1 MDENI
6 YGHLTREFNVGQLR
20 CIVSS
25 GQAVVIHQLAMMSK
39 DGDWIARE
47 TPQAL
52 NHVLQVLAAH
62 GARYRLGAPLDVA
75 WMAGGWSAHFEFRQ
89 AHSSFN
95 SPTRVRTDFV
105 TRPPRLSPDELVQ
118 MWREQEAQSTQADTI
133 PVIDLARLARLKQT
147 DRERDYAVIGE
158 LARRMSS
165 ARDQLLYGRS
175 ARDLIELAAQYP
187 NLSHELQSQRPLLAH
202 LNQGRDAIETALDA
216 ERRQLMR
223 RNEARL
229 DAYMKAA
236 RNWYAAW
243 PGLSRQLDALPL
255 LEAHEIMVQKAREL
269 LPIEVS
275 NPNEEKF

>member
-1 MDENI
+1 
-6 YGHLTREFNVGQLR
+6 
-20 CIVSS
+20 
-25 GQAVVIHQLAMMSK
+25 MMSK

-47 TPQAL
+47 TPEAL
-52 NHVLQVLAAH
+52 NHVLQVLAGH

-89 AHSSFN
+89 THSSFN

-105 TRPPRLSPDELVQ
+105 TRPPRLSPDELAQ
-118 MWREQEAQSTQADTI
+118 MWREQEAQSAQSDTV
-133 PVIDLARLARLKQT
+133 PVIDMARLARLKQT

-165 ARDQLLYGRS
+165 ARDQFLYSRS
-175 ARDLIELAAQYP
+175 ARDLKALAAQHP
-187 NLSHELQSQRPLLAH
+187 DLCQELPAQRPLLAH
-202 LNQGRDAIETALDA
+202 LNESRESIETALDA

-229 DAYMKAA
+229 DAYMEAA

-243 PGLSRQLDALPL
+243 PQLSRQLDALPL
-255 LEAHEIMVQKAREL
+255 LKAHEIIVEKARTL
-269 LPIEVS
+269 LPVEVS
-275 NPNEEKF
+275 NPSEEAV